1 MRAVGVD
8 NPAAKVL
15 VEMSR
20 VQDSEVGDGTTSVT
34 VLASELIREAEKL
47 IDMRI
52 HPQTII
58 AGWRPA
64 SKVAKEALE
73 KSAIDHSNDEALF
86 REDLL
91 NIARTTL
98 SSKILSQHKDFFSNL
113 AVDAVMRLKGSGS
126 LDAIQIIKIQGGS
139 LDESFLDA
147 GKCCIILGSV
157 MNDDHNFLIPEGKI
171 FTQAT

>member
-1 MRAVGVD
+1 MTNDGATILRAVGVD

-58 AGWRPA
+58 AGWRQVITR
-64 SKVAKEALE
+64 K
-73 KSAIDHSNDEALF
+73 F
-86 REDLL
+86 Q
-91 NIARTTL
+91 
-98 SSKILSQHKDFFSNL
+98 KISQTPKD
-113 AVDAVMRLKGSGS
+113 GS
-126 LDAIQIIKIQGGS
+126 
-139 LDESFLDA
+139 
-147 GKCCIILGSV
+147 
-157 MNDDHNFLIPEGKI
+157 
-171 FTQAT
+171 TY

>member
-1 MRAVGVD
+1 MG
-8 NPAAKVL
+8 
-15 VEMSR
+15 
-20 VQDSEVGDGTTSVT
+20 
-34 VLASELIREAEKL
+34 LIREAEKL

-58 AGWRPA
+58 AGWRQA

-113 AVDAVMRLKGSGS
+113 AVDAVLRLKGSGN
-126 LDAIQIIKIQGGS
+126 LDAIQITKIQGGT
-139 LDESFLDA
+139 LEESFLD
-147 GKCCIILGSV
+147 
-157 MNDDHNFLIPEGKI
+157 EGLLLNKKVG
-171 FTQAT
+171 

>member
-1 MRAVGVD
+1 MG
-8 NPAAKVL
+8 
-15 VEMSR
+15 
-20 VQDSEVGDGTTSVT
+20 T

-58 AGWRPA
+58 AGWRQA

-113 AVDAVMRLKGSGS
+113 AVDAVICQRSET
-126 LDAIQIIKIQGGS
+126 AAQYYCR
-139 LDESFLDA
+139 E
-147 GKCCIILGSV
+147 
-157 MNDDHNFLIPEGKI
+157 
-171 FTQAT
+171 